1 MEQNDFAQ
9 DWLFFFLC
17 LGGDFLAWCF
27 ADPAVHNMHS
37 ALFTGWKV
45 NTGLTFLFAPTSH
58 TCVMSIIALPLSG
71 TDKTTMGMGVRQ

>member
-9 DWLFFFLC
+9 DWLFLFLC

-27 ADPAVHNMHS
+27 ADPAVRNMHS

-45 NTGLTFLFAPTSH
+45 NTGLTFLFAPTSR

-71 TDKTTMGMGVRQ
+71 TNKTTMGMGVRQ

>member
-9 DWLFFFLC
+9 DWLFLFLC

-27 ADPAVHNMHS
+27 ADPAVCNMHS

-71 TDKTTMGMGVRQ
+71 TDKTTMGMGVEQ

>member
-1 MEQNDFAQ
+1 MEQNDFVQ
-9 DWLFFFLC
+9 DWLFLFLC

-27 ADPAVHNMHS
+27 ADPAVRNMHS
-37 ALFTGWKV
+37 ALITGWEV

-58 TCVMSIIALPLSG
+58 TCVMSIITLPLSG

>member
-1 MEQNDFAQ
+1 M
-9 DWLFFFLC
+9 
-17 LGGDFLAWCF
+17 LAWCF
-27 ADPAVHNMHS
+27 ADPAVRNMHS

-71 TDKTTMGMGVRQ
+71 TDKTTMGMGVRQLNLLSCEGWGLNNLAPL

>member
-1 MEQNDFAQ
+1 
-9 DWLFFFLC
+9 
-17 LGGDFLAWCF
+17 
-27 ADPAVHNMHS
+27 MHS

-71 TDKTTMGMGVRQ
+71 TDKTTMGMGMSNNISSHVRDGGSII

>member
-1 MEQNDFAQ
+1 
-9 DWLFFFLC
+9 
-17 LGGDFLAWCF
+17 
-27 ADPAVHNMHS
+27 MHS

-71 TDKTTMGMGVRQ
+71 TDKTTMGMGVEQ